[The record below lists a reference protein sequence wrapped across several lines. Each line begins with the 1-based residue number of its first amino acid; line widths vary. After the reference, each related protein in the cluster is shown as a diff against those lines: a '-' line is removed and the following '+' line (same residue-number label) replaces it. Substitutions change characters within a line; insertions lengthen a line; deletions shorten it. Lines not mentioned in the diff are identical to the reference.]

1 MLHSENEAAF
11 SAIYTAIYVDVVEK
25 FSLGSKVST
34 ILGEH
39 TMPHI
44 GKRKV
49 GVQILISAHINIEL
63 PYQSSIPL

>member
-1 MLHSENEAAF
+1 
-11 SAIYTAIYVDVVEK
+11 TAIYVDVVEK

-34 ILGEH
+34 IPPAQV
-39 TMPHI
+39 MPHI

-63 PYQSSIPL
+63 PQQRCIPL